1 MNHEHESPEPADAE
15 RARWARGPAGHTAG
29 RYPYQWRQ
37 EPGPPPPGNG
47 AGGTPGATACGTR
60 PQEPGAD
67 RTDSSG
73 SAGSTVPVDGSDA
86 GPEGVHGH
94 GSARSGVHGPVAG
107 PASGGASAWPGNGV
121 RTEGPPGSDTRP
133 EGGSAGP
140 AGGSDA
146 GTQVAAASGH
156 VPRNT
161 PGVVPEFASAPGAH
175 ASATDA
181 RASERAR
188 WGPPVESTP
197 GSDGADGA
205 RVTRPE
211 GDSAGPAGGQGA
223 WTYERARWGRPP
235 GGGAAAGVQH
245 GPDGPEGGQVPGHG
259 TGHGPWHAQEKQGA
273 PGGRYGWN
281 PQGPPGRQVHPQ
293 SRWVGPYTAPG
304 RAGGGAPEPY
314 APEGHGAGHQPPG
327 TREWWTEEASQPFT
341 SESGRRLSPRSM
353 VVGPINQL
361 RSILLPIL
369 IGLVIGGFNPWLLA
383 ATGATVVILL
393 VGGFVTWQ
401 TLRYEITDDRIE
413 IRKGLI
419 RRERRTIPL
428 ERIRGVDV
436 TSSLL
441 HRMLGVSVVHIE
453 AAAGSMATEDGKLD
467 AVDAA
472 EADRLRGELLRRR
485 AVLTET
491 GQAQERSEE
500 GEDTAEAE
508 PETVT
513 YFEMPRSWYLFGAL
527 SLAHLLT
534 PFALLAT
541 AIGLVQQ
548 SAAQMEA
555 ATDTVVGWIDAT
567 DRALLT
573 TLAIGIPVALVLL
586 MPVFAVVSYT
596 VTNWGFTLKGREG
609 SLVAERGLFTRRSVT
624 LEKRRIRGHELQDNP
639 LERTRSAVRL
649 RAIVTGL
656 GEVATRA
663 VLLPTGPR
671 PQVAS
676 VVERALAR
684 YDGGLR
690 RHPRAALHRRLFRS
704 VGPFLLTGAAGV
716 VLDWNWLVIASVV
729 LAVLGVPLGIDRYRS
744 LGHGYDGAYVSV
756 RSGSLQ
762 RGQAVVE
769 RSAVI
774 GWTWT
779 QTLFQRRS
787 GLANLQVTV
796 GAGAG
801 GYTAQDTSL
810 PGSVAFAA
818 DVTPEMVRPFLAD
831 RGAPSPE
838 PAPQPRAI
846 GPSNPAA
853 STGLD
858 ITDAPSTTDGPQN
871 RDTQGGESPRTADG
885 DR

>member
-1 MNHEHESPEPADAE
+1 MNHEYENPGPADPE
-15 RARWARGPAGHTAG
+15 RERWARGPAGHTAG

-37 EPGPPPPGNG
+37 DQEPGPDPHSS
-47 AGGTPGATACGTR
+47 TPSR
-60 PQEPGAD
+60 RDGAD
-67 RTDSSG
+67 GALSR
-73 SAGSTVPVDGSDA
+73 DA
-86 GPEGVHGH
+86 
-94 GSARSGVHGPVAG
+94 A
-107 PASGGASAWPGNGV
+107 
-121 RTEGPPGSDTRP
+121 
-133 EGGSAGP
+133 
-140 AGGSDA
+140 
-146 GTQVAAASGH
+146 
-156 VPRNT
+156 
-161 PGVVPEFASAPGAH
+161 
-175 ASATDA
+175 
-181 RASERAR
+181 ASERAR
-188 WGPPVESTP
+188 WGPPERGAGSDAHAGPGQGQEPSDARSEHGTQGSHRDEHARRGWSGPAPGPAPSVESAP
-197 GSDGADGA
+197 SGGGVERVPDERA
-205 RVTRPE
+205 RDE
-211 GDSAGPAGGQGA
+211 WS
-223 WTYERARWGRPP
+223 YERARWGRPAED
-235 GGGAAAGVQH
+235 GATAGVH
-245 GPDGPEGGQVPGHG
+245 HDPDSPSGPSAAQRPAYGAYQGHG
-259 TGHGPWHAQEKQGA
+259 QWQARGTQDAQGPWDQ
-273 PGGRYGWN
+273 W
-281 PQGPPGRQVHPQ
+281 
-293 SRWVGPYTAPG
+293 SRWGGPCAAPDRG
-304 RAGGGAPEPY
+304 GGGAPAPSAPGPY
-314 APEGHGAGHQPPG
+314 GPEGHYHPPE

-383 ATGATVVILL
+383 ATGATVVMLL

-467 AVDAA
+467 AVDAG

-491 GQAQERSEE
+491 EQDREGTEE
-500 GEDTAEAE
+500 SGGTAAAE
-508 PETVT
+508 PETVVH
-513 YFEMPRSWYLFGAL
+513 FEMPRTWYLFGAL

-541 AIGLVQQ
+541 AIGILQQ
-548 SAAQMEA
+548 SAAQMEV
-555 ATDTVVGWIDAT
+555 ATDTVMGWIDAT

-586 MPVFAVVSYT
+586 MPVFAVVSYA

-656 GEVATRA
+656 GDAATRA

-690 RHPRAALHRRLFRS
+690 RHPRAALPRRLIRS

-716 VLDWNWLVIASVV
+716 VLDWNWLVIASAV

-744 LGHGYDGAYVSV
+744 LGHGYDGAHVSV

-762 RGQAVVE
+762 RGQAIVE

-787 GLANLQVTV
+787 GIANLQVTV

-801 GYTAQDTSL
+801 GYTAQDASL

-818 DVTPEMVRPFLAD
+818 DVTPEMVRPFLVES
-831 RGAPSPE
+831 GTSSPGSSSD
-838 PAPQPRAI
+838 
-846 GPSNPAA
+846 GP
-853 STGLD
+853 GV
-858 ITDAPSTTDGPQN
+858 TDAQDL
-871 RDTQGGESPRTADG
+871 RDPHDEESPRTADE